1 MQKKYIGLDNED
13 KLSMGATINIA
24 LRKAVTE
31 RRTAQAWDE
40 LADRWSSHY
49 TVRGDKNRQ
58 YVVDPAIFRII
69 GSVEGSSIL
78 DAGCGNGYLCRLL
91 AKRGAKPVGVDISER
106 FIEIAK
112 QKEAKKPLGIAYHV
126 GSLSNLF
133 MLQDEAFDLVISNL
147 VLMDVRHLAKAIKE
161 LHRIL
166 KKEGKLIFSIM
177 HPCFSSPPVYGWVR
191 KPIDSQRKEDWLY
204 WKVDRYFDRIME
216 IWQFN
221 DDWPKAYSF
230 HRPLSDYVKLL
241 IENGF
246 AITDFEEPT
255 PTRKIMREHYRQFGN
270 ECDRIPWFL
279 VIGARKAIGQR
290 LK

>member
-1 MQKKYIGLDNED
+1 MQKKHIGLDNED

-112 QKEAKKPLGIAYHV
+112 QKEARMPLGITYHV

-133 MLQDEAFDLVISNL
+133 MLQNEAFDLVISNL

-177 HPCFSSPPVYGWVR
+177 HPCFSSPPVYG
-191 KPIDSQRKEDWLY
+191 
-204 WKVDRYFDRIME
+204 
-216 IWQFN
+216 
-221 DDWPKAYSF
+221 
-230 HRPLSDYVKLL
+230 
-241 IENGF
+241 
-246 AITDFEEPT
+246 
-255 PTRKIMREHYRQFGN
+255 
-270 ECDRIPWFL
+270 
-279 VIGARKAIGQR
+279 
-290 LK
+290 